1 MTVWKSR
8 LKGMVAGFALV
19 IVGCLRL
26 SAGVQVVTHWTG
38 QPMFSFGL
46 IEGGLVLI
54 LASLLPDSLVARI
67 AASSKRKL

>member
-8 LKGMVAGFALV
+8 LRGIVAGFVLV

-26 SAGVQVVTHWTG
+26 NAGVQVVTHWTG

-46 IEGGLVLI
+46 IAGGLVLI
-54 LASLLPDSLVARI
+54 LASLLPDSLVSRI
-67 AASSKRKL
+67 TAESKRKI